1 MSDGPPEE
9 KLAELELALGTVHR
23 ELDGLWREV
32 KAMDNSGQTRYNTLW
47 SKIPFRKLLLLSFDA
62 SSIVADLF
70 YNELMTITVYL
81 IFCLDIFFQ
90 SCCKERPPMNN

>member
-47 SKIPFRKLLLLSFDA
+47 WEIPFQV
-62 SSIVADLF
+62 I
-70 YNELMTITVYL
+70 
-81 IFCLDIFFQ
+81 
-90 SCCKERPPMNN
+90 